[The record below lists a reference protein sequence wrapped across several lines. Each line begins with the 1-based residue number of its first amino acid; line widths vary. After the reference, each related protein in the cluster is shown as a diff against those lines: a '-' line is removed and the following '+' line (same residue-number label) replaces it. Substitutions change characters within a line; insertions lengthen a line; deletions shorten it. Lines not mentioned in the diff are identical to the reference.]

1 MTAGTVLRSKIAMP
15 TIAVLGTLDTK
26 GVEIGFLAEQIQ
38 AQGCDT
44 LIVDLGVLKPPAMTP
59 HVSREAVAREAGEQ
73 VGQLAESGDRGR
85 AVSAMTRGVERIVPK
100 LYAEG
105 RLQGVIGIGGS
116 AGSTMATAAMRALP
130 FGVPKVMISTI
141 AGGDVSAFVG
151 SKDITMVPSVVDI
164 SGLNRLSRQV
174 IVQAAA
180 AVAAMVQAEV
190 PKAEDKQL
198 IAASMFGNTTQCVEA
213 ARTHLEAAGFEVL
226 VFHATGAGGR
236 TLESLVA
243 DGYVAGVL
251 DVTTTELADELVGGV
266 MSAGPTRL
274 QAAARAGIPA
284 VVAPGCLDM
293 VNFWAPESI
302 PGEHR
307 GRRFYRHNPNVTLM
321 RTPPDENRELGRR
334 VAERLNAS
342 TVPVAVYLPL
352 KGISVISAPGQPFFW
367 PEADQALFQAIK
379 QDLRPDIAL
388 HELDI
393 NINDPAF
400 AAAMAAGLLELVR
413 RRDSEANA
421 VA

>member
-321 RTPPDENRELGRR
+321 RTTPDENRELGRR